1 LCQRPRDRCAAYPD
15 SRYGGWSQGRV
26 ASQRRCCGAHR
37 RAVRRAFESL
47 RLQRTIVRS
56 LCDGRRASRSARHE
70 AHSARLSRA
79 GAASIRRAR
88 AGRDDRIRRCH
99 PHDPSWRTGRLEH
112 AVTGSSSRLLL
123 INKSFN
129 LVTRAR
135 ILGMRKILLQIARI
149 GTISERLPTDES
161 LRQIS
166 AA

>member
-1 LCQRPRDRCAAYPD
+1 M
-15 SRYGGWSQGRV
+15 
-26 ASQRRCCGAHR
+26 
-37 RAVRRAFESL
+37 
-47 RLQRTIVRS
+47 
-56 LCDGRRASRSARHE
+56 
-70 AHSARLSRA
+70 
-79 GAASIRRAR
+79 
-88 AGRDDRIRRCH
+88 
-99 PHDPSWRTGRLEH
+99 
-112 AVTGSSSRLLL
+112 TGSSSRLLL